1 MELNLYNV
9 SNISLHET
17 DLNKVGKQSTAQFLL
32 QDLSVPDDEITAWHQ
47 RWEEDVHQTSIT
59 EVWER

>member
-32 QDLSVPDDEITAWHQ
+32 QDLSVPDDEITA
-47 RWEEDVHQTSIT
+47 
-59 EVWER
+59 